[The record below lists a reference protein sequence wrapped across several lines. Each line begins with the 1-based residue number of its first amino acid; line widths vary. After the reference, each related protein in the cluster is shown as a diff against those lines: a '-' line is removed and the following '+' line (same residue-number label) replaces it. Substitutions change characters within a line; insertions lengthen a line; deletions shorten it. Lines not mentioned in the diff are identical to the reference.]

1 MYVRS
6 LGQRIDHMDYLQN
19 SHLHSHGSAV
29 YSERVR
35 ELTTCQACH
44 RYIAPD
50 FAYCPYCGTK
60 RVKHYEFRK
69 LLDAPFDEMERSV
82 QEYSL
87 RRLEVIEQQLQVLE
101 FDLQRFLDGTTPSRT

>member
-1 MYVRS
+1 M
-6 LGQRIDHMDYLQN
+6 RIARLDYAETG
-19 SHLHSHGSAV
+19 LHIPRPTQ

-35 ELTTCQACH
+35 ELTTCQFCH

-50 FAYCPYCGTK
+50 FAYCPYCGNK
-60 RVKHYEFRK
+60 RARHYEFRK

-87 RRLEVIEQQLQVLE
+87 RRLEIIEQRLQVLE
-101 FDLQRFLDGTTPSRT
+101 VDLQQFLDQTTSSRS